1 MSKNALDPIKEL
13 ANSVDMKLVNDCLA
27 QTDLKDF
34 EMTKQTILNI
44 SDWCLNGNSER
55 EIAKKLSLNTH
66 QWNVLCSVCP
76 TLLIV
81 MERSKQL
88 AEVVLAGSLYQRAVG
103 GKIVKKQQ
111 LVKVGDYENGVKI
124 GEHIEKHW
132 VEEELPPEPSLLKYL
147 AEKKLNEKLGEN
159 ANKDIS
165 SHREIVDNMS
175 EEDIAKIKAM
185 AKAGNL
191 NG

>member
-44 SDWCLNGNSER
+44 SEWCLNGNSER

-66 QWNVLCSVCP
+66 QWNVLLSVCP

-103 GKIVKKQQ
+103 GKIVRKQQ

-124 GEHIEKHW
+124 GEHIETHW

-159 ANKDIS
+159 ANKDTS
-165 SHREIVDNMS
+165 SHREIIDNMS
-175 EEDIAKIKAM
+175 KEDIDKIKAM

>member
-44 SDWCLNGNSER
+44 SEWCLNGNSER

-81 MERSKQL
+81 MDRSKQL

-103 GKIVKKQQ
+103 GKIVRKQQ
-111 LVKVGDYENGVKI
+111 LVKVGDYQNGVKI
-124 GEHIEKHW
+124 GEHIETHW

-159 ANKDIS
+159 ANKDTS
-165 SHREIVDNMS
+165 SHREIIDNMS

>member
-44 SDWCLNGNSER
+44 SEWCLNGNSER

-81 MERSKQL
+81 MDRSKQL

-103 GKIVKKQQ
+103 GKIIRKQQ
-111 LVKVGDYENGVKI
+111 LVKVGDYQNGVKI
-124 GEHIEKHW
+124 GEHIETHW

-159 ANKDIS
+159 ANKDTS
-165 SHREIVDNMS
+165 SHREIIDNMS

-185 AKAGNL
+185 AKAGNI

>member
-44 SDWCLNGNSER
+44 SEWCLNGNSER

-81 MERSKQL
+81 MDRSKQL

-103 GKIVKKQQ
+103 GKIVRKQQ
-111 LVKVGDYENGVKI
+111 LVKVGDYQNGVKI
-124 GEHIEKHW
+124 GEHIETHW

-159 ANKDIS
+159 ANKDTS
-165 SHREIVDNMS
+165 SHREIIDNMS

-185 AKAGNL
+185 AKAGNI

>member
-44 SDWCLNGNSER
+44 SEWCLNGNSER

-103 GKIVKKQQ
+103 GKIIRKQQ

-159 ANKDIS
+159 ANKDTS
-165 SHREIVDNMS
+165 SHREIIDNMS
-175 EEDIAKIKAM
+175 KEDIDKIKAM